1 MFNVQRPSP
10 APECTKATGYNTK
23 EIVEKLEQMFFGKC
37 YLCEQ
42 SRLPDPQIEHFFPH
56 SLDSTKKHDWH
67 NLYLS
72 CSRCNSIKG
81 TKHLNL
87 LDCCDPAVDVDLLIK
102 ISLTTYYDE
111 EITIEAASLDAD
123 EKTINTVELLKLC
136 YNDKGTPLRA
146 ISRTALIEKIAEHHH
161 QILKLRQ
168 ILTSETSSDS
178 EIHEATSKLSA
189 MLKEKYPFS
198 SAWKWFVRRD
208 SKLLKQFSANLLKD
222 SSGPVECQ

>member
-1 MFNVQRPSP
+1 MFNVIRPSQ

-23 EIVEKLEQMFFGKC
+23 EIVEKLDTIFFGKC

-42 SRLPDPQIEHFFPH
+42 SRLSDPEIEHFSPH
-56 SLDSTKKHDWH
+56 SADSTKKYDWH

-81 TKHLNL
+81 TKHINL
-87 LDCCDPAVDVDLLIK
+87 LDCCDPTIDVSQLIK

-111 EITIEAASLDAD
+111 DIIVEATNMDAD

-146 ISRTALIEKIAEHHH
+146 ISRSALIEKIAEHHH

-168 ILTSETSSDS
+168 ILTSETSSDF
-178 EIHEATSKLSA
+178 EIQAAISKLSA

-198 SAWKWFVRRD
+198 SAWKWFVQRD
-208 SKLLKQFSANLLKD
+208 SKLLKQLSTYLQQD
-222 SSGPVECQ
+222 SSRPVQC